1 MPLRDHFHPPL
12 STRHTWEEV
21 HGGWPMMMVL
31 HLAPKLPPQ
40 YEAAPGVHIGDRS
53 GFATDVASFERDEP
67 AAFDSQN
74 GEGGVAT
81 LVWAPPEPTLVVD
94 ADFPVHDAYEVR
106 VYDADRERR
115 LVAAVELVSP
125 SNKDRPDKR
134 QLFITKVADM
144 ISQDVCVSIVDIVT
158 DRLSNLYF
166 ELIRLLDRTDPMLNG
181 DPPPIYAVTLRRR
194 RRGKR
199 KRPVID
205 AWFHPLV
212 VGQPL
217 PTLHL
222 WLSDATG
229 VTLDLEA
236 TYEDTCRP
244 MKIR

>member
-1 MPLRDHFHPPL
+1 MPLRDHFRPPL
-12 STRHTWEEV
+12 SARHSWEEV

-67 AAFDSQN
+67 AAFDS
-74 GEGGVAT
+74 GDGDGGVAT
-81 LVWAPPEPTLVVD
+81 LVWAPPEPTLVLD
-94 ADFPVHDAYEVR
+94 ARIPDPDVYEVR
-106 VYDADRERR
+106 VYDAEKERR

-125 SNKDRPDKR
+125 SNKDRPDAR
-134 QLFITKVADM
+134 QLFVDKVAGLL
-144 ISQDVCVSIVDIVT
+144 SQDVCVSIVDVVT
-158 DRLSNLYF
+158 DRLSNLYA
-166 ELIRLLDRTDPMLNG
+166 EVLQLLDRTDPMLNG
-181 DPPPIYAVTLRRR
+181 DPPAIYAVTMRRR
-194 RRGKR
+194 TRGKR
-199 KRPVID
+199 RRPVID
-205 AWFHPLV
+205 TWFHPLV

-222 WLSDATG
+222 WLSDTTG

-244 MKIR
+244 LKIR